1 LISEG
6 GYAFVY
12 RVRDVPTGKLY
23 ALKRIKGANALVLGR
38 KEAEVWRDLG
48 EHPNIVRFFEA
59 EVRGDSEVMILNE
72 LCTGGTLFQHIS
84 SYKEMPEE

>member
-1 LISEG
+1 VLQEEALISEG

-48 EHPNIVRFFEA
+48 EH
-59 EVRGDSEVMILNE
+59 
-72 LCTGGTLFQHIS
+72 
-84 SYKEMPEE
+84 